1 MTFSARFLAALFATG
16 GFVGQAVMAQTA
28 DPATCR
34 EEAQKIYAQETLAV
48 EDWEAIREQVIC
60 ASSDPVIGSDVSRL
74 LAHALFLVPQTDEE
88 FARSKTLLTAEVA
101 VNPSDGVSAYFLASG
116 IGNEWFGPKGESNQ
130 DCVYYDLSARAGFAG
145 SFWPTGMC
153 YLNGA
158 HVEADE
164 QKAFEWV
171 MKAAELND
179 VNGLISAAV
188 MHAIGQGT
196 DADTIKAAE
205 FYERAVVYSQPG
217 SLDQMHALR
226 GLGGMYAYD
235 EIQAPNPATGVAML
249 QIAAEGGDEMAEQL
263 IADLKESS
271 TVLGYPDQG
280 SIDSEIQR
288 IKGLLTPT
296 Q

>member
-1 MTFSARFLAALFATG
+1 M
-16 GFVGQAVMAQTA
+16 
-28 DPATCR
+28 
-34 EEAQKIYAQETLAV
+34 
-48 EDWEAIREQVIC
+48 
-60 ASSDPVIGSDVSRL
+60 
-74 LAHALFLVPQTDEE
+74 PQTDEE
-88 FARSKTLLTAEVA
+88 FAKSKTLLTAQVA
-101 VNPSDGVSAYFLASG
+101 LNPSDGVSAYFLASG
-116 IGNEWFGPKGESNQ
+116 IGNEWFGPKGDSNQ
-130 DCVYYDLSARAGFAG
+130 DCVYYDISARAGFAR

-179 VNGLISAAV
+179 ANGLISAAV

-196 DADTIKAAE
+196 EQDTIKAAE

-226 GLGGMYAYD
+226 GLGAMYAYD

-249 QIAAEGGDEMAEQL
+249 QIAAEGGDEMAGDL
-263 IADLKESS
+263 ITDLKASS

-280 SIDSEIQR
+280 AIDSEIQR
-288 IKGLLTPT
+288 IIGLLTPT